1 MLVKSIF
8 QFFKNIIY
16 WATGKTNKVNKKMSE
31 NIDVISAKYD
41 NVIKGTAIKL
51 KEVTEV
57 HANLIAENEVNLRKR
72 EKLVQEIAELKNLI
86 NFSLEEAKTIL
97 SKYGSNTEAASKDA
111 TYIQCKNVHQNA
123 KVALEEKE
131 NGFFNLNNLVEATA
145 KEAERFKLDARNL
158 KQEKSALEL
167 KKERAIDNIKI
178 NKQMDAV
185 MKTKIGIDGDPYEKE
200 KEELE
205 KLEAEINARVIS
217 SREILEDEQ
226 SKTMNEFKL
235 KMEKNK
241 QDDEFDTLVLGRTA
255 TVNITDEQSIPI
267 ELLIPADFSKTNA
280 V

>member
-86 NFSLEEAKTIL
+86 NFSLEEAKNIL
-97 SKYGSNTEAASKDA
+97 SKYGSNTEAASKDTA
-111 TYIQCKNVHQNA
+111 YIQCKNVHQNA